1 MLYCITEV
9 CWEWNWYSHQN
20 KQKNMKVMDI
30 LTNKVGDSFHNVY
43 IYQIITMYTLNVL
56 QFYVNYTSIKLKLK
70 TLKFKAL

>member
-1 MLYCITEV
+1 
-9 CWEWNWYSHQN
+9 
-20 KQKNMKVMDI
+20 MKVMAI

-70 TLKFKAL
+70 NLKNE